1 MATATGQVDGI
12 DDQDPN
18 SKAIRFLCGLKQHP
32 ADESAAIQSFY
43 ETLQPDERGWAQR
56 FLRSNHPRITL
67 LGFLYSYAS
76 SSPRAIRSQPSNVR
90 GSTFYND
97 ASRTWSVLRLADMSS
112 QAAPQ
117 HLWLPDLGCIAAIQ
131 RAWPDLTPGAHAALL
146 LNSYLPSDPEE
157 RAATISVAANLL
169 DSCTS
174 YDEFEQELHLL
185 IASAAVPPSNGAPNT
200 APLATAVP
208 RSSTNAAT
216 PAATLPPINIFNQLA
231 ARSSTGAPL
240 AEHIQSPRQQ
250 AMDAPA
256 ATAAALPT
264 RDQQRQQHFNNQP
277 HQREQHQDDQHDLG
291 LARRRQVPMGEI
303 ERLHC
308 IYDRSTSPV
317 PCLNPSPR
325 PAMASPPPL
334 DLATCTSRPLVSYA
348 SSPYDFSDSE
358 PAALGVETLPDGLY
372 QASSQSSPLASRV
385 SLSPGEHSESQSPPA
400 CTPTRTR
407 SAPSSVPTKLRSD
420 LDYRNPT
427 RVSRGAKKTC
437 FHPTTQS
444 ERPLREALPFILRH
458 FLKERQSTRETGG
471 GNSGSILRLVR
482 YDESELKVNA
492 K

>member
-1 MATATGQVDGI
+1 MERGAKAQSDWLISLLTASATLIHRLAFCLFSFFPRFHHHHHQLDILGHRPNRVAIYHCIAFIFARTHTNTYPFSRIRLHLEPLIGHSSKKAMSTHQQQQHQQQQQHMATATGQVDGV
-12 DDQDPN
+12 DYQDPN

-185 IASAAVPPSNGAPNT
+185 IASAAVVPPSNGAPNA

-240 AEHIQSPRQQ
+240 AEHIQPPRQQ

-256 ATAAALPT
+256 AAAAALPT
-264 RDQQRQQHFNNQP
+264 R
-277 HQREQHQDDQHDLG
+277 G
-291 LARRRQVPMGEI
+291 ARLNDSTSAPPAPA
-303 ERLHC
+303 RLTLDRHAFRA
-308 IYDRSTSPV
+308 YSQARST
-317 PCLNPSPR
+317 
-325 PAMASPPPL
+325 ASTTFQQPTASAR
-334 DLATCTSRPLVSYA
+334 ATS
-348 SSPYDFSDSE
+348 
-358 PAALGVETLPDGLY
+358 
-372 QASSQSSPLASRV
+372 
-385 SLSPGEHSESQSPPA
+385 
-400 CTPTRTR
+400 
-407 SAPSSVPTKLRSD
+407 
-420 LDYRNPT
+420 
-427 RVSRGAKKTC
+427 
-437 FHPTTQS
+437 
-444 ERPLREALPFILRH
+444 
-458 FLKERQSTRETGG
+458 
-471 GNSGSILRLVR
+471 
-482 YDESELKVNA
+482 
-492 K
+492 

>member
-1 MATATGQVDGI
+1 MLTDQQQQHQQQQQQQRHMATATGQVDSV

-43 ETLQPDERGWAQR
+43 EMLQPDERGWAQR

-169 DSCTS
+169 GSCTS

-185 IASAAVPPSNGAPNT
+185 IASAAVVPPSNGAPNA

-256 ATAAALPT
+256 ATTAALPT
-264 RDQQRQQHFNNQP
+264 R
-277 HQREQHQDDQHDLG
+277 G
-291 LARRRQVPMGEI
+291 ARLNDVSTSAPPAPA
-303 ERLHC
+303 RLTLDRHAFRA
-308 IYDRSTSPV
+308 YSQARST
-317 PCLNPSPR
+317 
-325 PAMASPPPL
+325 ASTTFQQPTASAR
-334 DLATCTSRPLVSYA
+334 ATS
-348 SSPYDFSDSE
+348 
-358 PAALGVETLPDGLY
+358 
-372 QASSQSSPLASRV
+372 
-385 SLSPGEHSESQSPPA
+385 
-400 CTPTRTR
+400 
-407 SAPSSVPTKLRSD
+407 
-420 LDYRNPT
+420 
-427 RVSRGAKKTC
+427 
-437 FHPTTQS
+437 
-444 ERPLREALPFILRH
+444 
-458 FLKERQSTRETGG
+458 
-471 GNSGSILRLVR
+471 
-482 YDESELKVNA
+482 
-492 K
+492 

>member
-1 MATATGQVDGI
+1 MSTHQHQQQQQQRQQHMATATGQVDGV
-12 DDQDPN
+12 DYQDPN

-97 ASRTWSVLRLADMSS
+97 ASRT
-112 QAAPQ
+112 
-117 HLWLPDLGCIAAIQ
+117 C
-131 RAWPDLTPGAHAALL
+131 
-146 LNSYLPSDPEE
+146 YLSSDPEE

-185 IASAAVPPSNGAPNT
+185 IASAAVVPPSNGAPNA

-231 ARSSTGAPL
+231 AQSSTGAPL

-256 ATAAALPT
+256 AAAAALPT
-264 RDQQRQQHFNNQP
+264 R
-277 HQREQHQDDQHDLG
+277 G
-291 LARRRQVPMGEI
+291 ARLNDSTSAPPAPA
-303 ERLHC
+303 RLTLDRHAFRA
-308 IYDRSTSPV
+308 YSQARST
-317 PCLNPSPR
+317 
-325 PAMASPPPL
+325 ASTTFQQPTASAR
-334 DLATCTSRPLVSYA
+334 ATS
-348 SSPYDFSDSE
+348 
-358 PAALGVETLPDGLY
+358 
-372 QASSQSSPLASRV
+372 
-385 SLSPGEHSESQSPPA
+385 
-400 CTPTRTR
+400 
-407 SAPSSVPTKLRSD
+407 
-420 LDYRNPT
+420 
-427 RVSRGAKKTC
+427 
-437 FHPTTQS
+437 
-444 ERPLREALPFILRH
+444 
-458 FLKERQSTRETGG
+458 
-471 GNSGSILRLVR
+471 
-482 YDESELKVNA
+482 
-492 K
+492 